1 MQNRREKRKLL
12 KKFGLLKLEKKRDL
26 SQKIQEGKE
35 KHRLNLQEMKNS
47 EIKKNQEKG
56 SQTEQND
63 IFLYRNSENNYD
75 NLQSFLIQKDWN
87 QLEND

>member
-56 SQTEQND
+56 LQTEQND
-63 IFLYRNSENNYD
+63 IFLYRNLENNYD

>member
-63 IFLYRNSENNYD
+63 IFLYRNLENNYD

>member
-63 IFLYRNSENNYD
+63 IFLYRNLENNYD
-75 NLQSFLIQKDWN
+75 NLQSFLIQKDWS

>member
-63 IFLYRNSENNYD
+63 IFLYRNLENNYD
-75 NLQSFLIQKDWN
+75 NLQSFLIKKDWN

>member
-12 KKFGLLKLEKKRDL
+12 KQFGLLKFEKKRSL
-26 SQKIQEGKE
+26 SERIQEGKE

-47 EIKKNQEKG
+47 EIKKNQEKC
-56 SQTEQND
+56 TEKEENETF
-63 IFLYRNSENNYD
+63 IYRGIDSDYS
-75 NLQSFLIQKDWN
+75 NLHSFLMRKDWN

>member
-56 SQTEQND
+56 SRTEQND
-63 IFLYRNSENNYD
+63 IFLYRNLENNYD

>member
-26 SQKIQEGKE
+26 SQKIKEGKE
-35 KHRLNLQEMKNS
+35 KHRLNLQELKNS

-56 SQTEQND
+56 LQTEQND
-63 IFLYRNSENNYD
+63 IFLYRNLENNYD